1 MQHLL
6 TRAEGTMAAKKSSA
20 SKKTSPTNKTESG
33 EAKPAKRSAAKKP
46 AVSASAA
53 PTNEKMTVSKTPKSP
68 FSKKWLDQQR
78 DALLEERRRY
88 VQHAESLQA
97 EADSLARDR
106 EPGDTQFDEESG
118 EGDSIAVER
127 DRDLQLSAQ
136 ARDAVDQI
144 DAAIARWDAGTYG
157 ICIVSGEPIP
167 EERLEAIPYADMR
180 VEHKSRGT
188 TWR

>member
-1 MQHLL
+1 
-6 TRAEGTMAAKKSSA
+6 MAAKKSSA

-33 EAKPAKRSAAKKP
+33 EAKPAKMSAAKKP

-53 PTNEKMTVSKTPKSP
+53 PTNEKMTVSKTPKSL